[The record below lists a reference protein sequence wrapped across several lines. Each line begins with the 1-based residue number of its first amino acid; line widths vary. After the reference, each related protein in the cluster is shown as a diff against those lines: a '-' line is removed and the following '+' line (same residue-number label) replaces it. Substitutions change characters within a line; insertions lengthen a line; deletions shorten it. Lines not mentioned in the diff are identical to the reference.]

1 VNRLDCAQLIDLAP
15 ELAAGN
21 LCGEERAAAIAHLA
35 TCTSCQ
41 QEVTALT
48 TVTDRLLLL
57 APPAEPPNG
66 FEQRVLAAIPTEL
79 DRRRRPRRRAW
90 AMLAAAAAAL
100 VLAFSAGA
108 LLLGPDSSDRPAF
121 AAAEMRTSAG
131 DVVGQV
137 VFHSDDPASLY
148 LTLPGWAEQVERYGA
163 PGAAYAVRIETTD
176 GNVTTRPI
184 TPTDGASWA
193 TTLDVAAGA
202 VRSVAVVDGNGYVWC
217 QADLGST

>member
-1 VNRLDCAQLIDLAP
+1 LAP
-15 ELAAGN
+15 
-21 LCGEERAAAIAHLA
+21 
-35 TCTSCQ
+35 S
-41 QEVTALT
+41 
-48 TVTDRLLLL
+48 
-57 APPAEPPNG
+57 AEPSSG

-79 DRRRRPRRRAW
+79 DRARARPRRRVW
-90 AMLAAAAAAL
+90 ALLAAAAAAL

-108 LLLGPDSSDRPAF
+108 LVLGPGSSDPPAF

-137 VFHSDDPASLY
+137 VIHPDDPTSLAM
-148 LTLPGWAEQVERYGA
+148 TLPGWAEQVARYGA
-163 PGAAYAVRIETTD
+163 PAAAYAVRIETTE
-176 GNVTTRPI
+176 GEVVTRPI

-193 TTLDVAAGA
+193 TTLDLDAAT